1 MKNKMTDVRD
11 HLIEQLER
19 LKDVEPDQL
28 KNEIAR
34 AQAIGEIGS
43 VLIESAKVECQ
54 YLRSVEGAVPTGFL
68 PDDSQ
73 PNPIPNVRKIA

>member
-19 LKDVEPDQL
+19 LKDVDPAEL
-28 KNEIAR
+28 ENEIAR
-34 AQAIGEIGS
+34 AKAIGQIGS

-54 YLRSVEGAVPTGFL
+54 YLNTVSGAVPTGFL
-68 PDDSQ
+68 PDENQ
-73 PNPIPNVRKIA
+73 TKTGPAVRRIA